1 MKMENSVKIMTLA
14 SFVNE
19 DKVESFIKYLS
30 KRFNLN
36 SEKIFIYNSPEEKG
50 KKILTFRVYLRE
62 GKKINTKTFF
72 PTTIIVHKKG
82 ECFYTINAL
91 NKLIDEE
98 VGENKGNINHKEYQ
112 IDWDKYQDKMLIVK
126 NKELIIMDIKRNFS

>member
-1 MKMENSVKIMTLA
+1 MENSVKIMTLA

-19 DKVESFIKYLS
+19 DKVSSFKKYLK
-30 KRFNLN
+30 KRFNTTE
-36 SEKIFIYNSPEEKG
+36 EKIFVYTSPSEKE

-62 GKKINTKTFF
+62 GKKINTQTFF

-98 VGENKGNINHKEYQ
+98 VGERSGNINYKDYE
-112 IDWDKYQDKMLIVK
+112 IDWDKHQDKMLIVK
-126 NKELIIMDIKRNFS
+126 DKELTIMDIKRNFS

>member
-1 MKMENSVKIMTLA
+1 MENSVKIMTLA

-19 DKVESFIKYLS
+19 DKVESFVKYLN
-30 KRFNLN
+30 KRFNL
-36 SEKIFIYNSPEEKG
+36 SPEKIFIYTSPEEKE
-50 KKILTFRVYLRE
+50 KKILTFRVYIRD

-72 PTTIIVHKKG
+72 PTTIITHKKG

-91 NKLIDEE
+91 NKLIDLE
-98 VGENKGNINHKEYQ
+98 VGDDKGNINYKDYQ

-126 NKELIIMDIKRNFS
+126 NDELTIMDIKRNFS